1 MDGQRGIRVLCS
13 NVQSVVNK
21 MDELRAMIA
30 QEKPDVI
37 ALTET
42 WTNDDIDDSYLWIEG
57 YNLVERKDRRD
68 TAGGRGG
75 GILVY
80 AREVIAWKEEEEVDF
95 NQYVTICVKRKNGVL
110 KIRVIYRSPNSSKSN
125 DEKLCGWIK
134 QIRDKTLIVGD
145 LNFPGIDWAN
155 GSTTAKG
162 RAFYEAC
169 EDAFLQQHVEVPT
182 HKDGN
187 ILDLVLSNEIGMVRD
202 VDMMGRIGAS
212 DHECMMI
219 SIDTD
224 AVWELK
230 GETRRAFEK
239 ADWDAIRRDMDKEW
253 EVLLM
258 DKSAEEMWTVFRDMV
273 ETTINEHVPMVKKR
287 KGGEPKWLNWE
298 IKRLIREKK
307 KAWDRWKITKKEED
321 KEQYKVAE
329 RKVKGEI
336 RRRKNGLERRIA
348 KESKSNPK
356 AFFSYVNRAK
366 KTRGKIGPLKDEQ
379 GNIIIEP
386 SAQAEYMNRYYAT
399 VFTRNDGEL
408 PTKEDITEE
417 RLEDIEITEGKVEAI
432 IESLRV
438 CAATGPDGIGNRTIK
453 ELKAQ
458 MVKPL
463 TMIFRKSLDDGEV
476 PDDWKVSNIAPIF
489 KKGSRTEPKNYRPVN
504 LTSNVCKIMEKL
516 VKVDLEAHLEKSVL
530 KNSQHGFRRGRSP
543 TTNMVEFL
551 EVTTKWLDD
560 GKSFDVV
567 FFDFS
572 KAFDKVCHRRL
583 PVKLHAAG
591 VRGKIKAWICEW
603 LSGRRQR
610 VVVDGNKSEWVDVDS
625 SVPQGTVLGGT
636 LFNLYVDDIDDPIDI
651 IEALLRKFADDT
663 KMARIV
669 EEEVDAEKL
678 QSEIDGLV
686 EWARRWA
693 MSFNVEKC
701 KVMHIGRKNRRFEY
715 TMEGVKMGVAEE
727 EKDLGVWMESTMKP
741 TRQCEAAAK
750 QANSVLGLIT
760 KSFHY
765 RSAKTLVP
773 LYKTFVR
780 PKLDYAAAV
789 WSPWM
794 EKDIEMLEKVQ
805 KRLVRMISDTNGES
819 HEERLK
825 SVGLTSLKD
834 RRKRGD
840 AIETFKTLR
849 GFNRVEKDSWF
860 SIQRGD
866 ERATRANTEV
876 GDDGEKRRGDVLV
889 KQKANLEIRR
899 NFFTQRAERT
909 WNALPGWVQEQQTV
923 NGFKSA
929 YDNWCLGRWPKGA
942 ADKNQ
947 QTMDQRPEDEEQ
959 NGVNE
964 NREN

>member
-1 MDGQRGIRVLCS
+1 MDGQSGIKVLYS
-13 NVQSVVNK
+13 NVQSVVRK
-21 MDELRAMIA
+21 MDELRAVLA
-30 QEKPDVI
+30 LEKPDVI

-42 WTNDDIDDSYLWIEG
+42 WTNESIDDSYLWIEG
-57 YNLVERKDRRD
+57 YNLVERKDRKD
-68 TAGGRGG
+68 TEGGRGG

-80 AREVIAWKEEEEVDF
+80 AREVIAWKEEEVVDF
-95 NQYVTICVKRKNGVL
+95 NQCATICVKRKNGVL
-110 KIRVIYRSPNSSKSN
+110 KIRVIYRSPNSSNRN
-125 DEKLCGWIK
+125 DDNLCEWIK

-145 LNFPGIDWAN
+145 LNFPGIDWVN
-155 GSTTAKG
+155 GSSTAKG

-187 ILDLVLSNEIGMVRD
+187 ILDLVLSNELGMVKD
-202 VDMMGRIGAS
+202 VNLLGRIGAS
-212 DHECMMI
+212 DHECIMI

-224 AVWELK
+224 IVWETK
-230 GETRRAFEK
+230 GEKRRAFEK
-239 ADWDAIRRDMDKEW
+239 ADWDAMRKEMNRDWSALFMDKR
-253 EVLLM
+253 
-258 DKSAEEMWTVFRDMV
+258 AGEMWTVFREAV
-273 ETTINEHVPMVKKR
+273 HEAIGKHVPLVKKR
-287 KGGEPKWLNWE
+287 NGGEPAWLNWE
-298 IKRLIREKK
+298 IRKSIKEKK
-307 KAWDRWKITKKEED
+307 KAWDRWKRTKKEED
-321 KEQYKVAE
+321 KERYKMAE

-336 RRRKNGLERRIA
+336 RRRKNGLERKIA
-348 KESKSNPK
+348 RESKTNPK

-366 KTRGKIGPLKDEQ
+366 KTRGKIGPLKDEH
-379 GNIIIEP
+379 GSIIIDP
-386 SAQAEYMNRYYAT
+386 TAQAEFMNQYYAT
-399 VFTRNDGEL
+399 VFTRNDDEL
-408 PTKEDITEE
+408 PEKEDVTEE
-417 RLEDIEITEGKVEAI
+417 RLEEIEISEEKVEAVI
-432 IESLRV
+432 DSLRI
-438 CAATGPDGIGNRTIK
+438 CSATGPDGIGNRTIK
-453 ELKAQ
+453 ELKKHI
-458 MVKPL
+458 VTPL

-504 LTSNVCKIMEKL
+504 LTSNVCKVMEKL
-516 VKVDLEAHLEKSVL
+516 VKMDLERHLERNVL

-551 EVTTKWLDD
+551 EVTTKWLDE
-560 GKSFDVV
+560 GRAFDVV

-591 VRGKIKAWICEW
+591 VRGKAKIWICEW
-603 LSGRRQR
+603 LNGRRQR
-610 VVVDGNKSEWVDVDS
+610 VVVDGNESEWVDVDS

-636 LFNLYVDDIDDPIDI
+636 LFNLYVDDIDDPINI

-669 EEEVDAEKL
+669 EEEEEAKRL
-678 QSEIDGLV
+678 QNEIDGLV
-686 EWARRWA
+686 EWAREWA
-693 MSFNVEKC
+693 MAFNVEKC
-701 KVMHIGRKNRRFEY
+701 KVMHIGRKNKRFEY
-715 TMEGVKMGVAEE
+715 TMDGVRLGVVEE

-750 QANSVLGLIT
+750 QANAVLGLIA

-780 PKLDYAAAV
+780 PKLEYAAAV
-789 WSPWM
+789 WSPWL
-794 EKDIEMLEKVQ
+794 EKDVEMLERVQ
-805 KRLVRMISDTNGES
+805 KRLIRMISDASGETY
-819 HEERLK
+819 EDKLK
-825 SVGLTSLKD
+825 SIGLTTLKE
-834 RRKRGD
+834 RRTRGD

-849 GFNRVEKDSWF
+849 GFNRVQRETWF

-876 GDDGEKRRGDVLV
+876 QEDGEKRRRDVLV
-889 KQKANLEIRR
+889 KQRANLEIRK
-899 NFFTQRAERT
+899 NFFTLRAERT

-929 YDNWCLGRWPKGA
+929 YDNWCLGKRPKGVTEE
-942 ADKNQ
+942 NT
-947 QTMDQRPEDEEQ
+947 QTTTQRPEGDETRTD
-959 NGVNE
+959 GE
-964 NREN
+964 NR